1 MSTVKERLRA
11 VEVELRNTQESF
23 KEFKTFC
30 GKKFDDMA
38 EMIKDNHDGLIKM
51 IKNNPNTKL
60 SKRDKVSIVVSL
72 IMSIGSIIAAIIMAT
87 R

>member
-1 MSTVKERLRA
+1 MSTIKERLTR
-11 VEVELRNTQESF
+11 VEVEIQGLRREFTD
-23 KEFKTFC
+23 FKTFC

-38 EMIKDNHDGLIKM
+38 EI

-60 SKRDKVSIVVSL
+60 STRDKVSVVVSL
-72 IMSIGSIIAAIIMAT
+72 IMSIGSIVAAIILAT

>member
-11 VEVELRNTQESF
+11 VEVEIQGLQKEVT
-23 KEFKTFC
+23 EFKKFC

-38 EMIKDNHDGLIKM
+38 DI
-51 IKNNPNTKL
+51 IKNNPSSKL
-60 SKRDKVSIVVSL
+60 STRDKVSIVVSL